1 MKCPKCGE
9 KQLVKYGK
17 ARGKQRWKCKKCGCQ
32 FTKERPHG
40 YALEEKLFAMTL
52 LVSGLSMHA
61 VAGVLGVS
69 AQTVMRWKRSGLI
82 DSEKIVKA
90 FKVRRINNSRK
101 IKSVRNNIPLIETE
115 DDFKQN
121 EIYVLETRLPSGI
134 RVDIAV
140 KRKNKSLQGDT

>member
-9 KQLVKYGK
+9 KQSVKYGK
-17 ARGKQRWKCKKCGCQ
+17 ACGKQRWKCKKCGCQ
-32 FTKERPHG
+32 FTKEQPHG

-69 AQTVMRWKRSGLI
+69 VQTIMRWKNSDLI
-82 DSEKIVKA
+82 NSEKIVKA
-90 FKVRRINNSRK
+90 LKVRRINNSHK
-101 IKSVRNNIPLIETE
+101 VKTIRNNIPLIETE

-121 EIYVLETRLPSGI
+121 EIYVLETRLPSGL

-140 KRKNKSLQGDT
+140 KRKKKPL